1 MKDSSPQVAAAA
13 RPGRT
18 GHPSPSQQQQQRWTP
33 LLQLAAVEENTRFQ
47 QQQLELATVKSE
59 VIDSNINMTRRFSDY
74 PMNNLGHVILESPAP
89 PPPPPPVHHCST
101 SFLNPPALLMPTTS
115 TTGFQRYHSAP
126 SSLSHSLCSLNN
138 YEDLHHGSFPQ
149 ASGTALDSS
158 SSCRNRISSS
168 LMSPGFFSDGQL
180 TAITEQTMD
189 TSDQKLTNTG
199 TATNLETEFDQYMC
213 NMNPSNFGRRA
224 ALSAAA
230 MIEQP
235 SGKSELANWQVPSDD
250 VLVPDDPFESLFPSL
265 KNGSSHNNNA
275 HQLRD
280 AARQLDVDE
289 SNTCSPTTLGMAVHS
304 MMSSEDQESNISGTS
319 EDVNY
324 GSYGSQ
330 APDIFSR
337 DDSFLLSD
345 TLTSLQFLPT
355 SHAGDMSGKHH
366 YGIELDE
373 VEMSCETAQ
382 GPMRSRP
389 AGAVAGSLKRHMSL
403 PVAKTEMNSGLED
416 VAFVVSVPSY
426 GTRAK
431 RGCATHPRSIAERV
445 RRTRISERMKKL
457 QQVVPNMVKQT
468 NTSEML
474 DEAVEYVKS
483 LQRMVQELTN
493 TVAELRGQNH

>member
-13 RPGRT
+13 ARRGRT

-33 LLQLAAVEENTRFQ
+33 LLQLAAGEEKTVFQ
-47 QQQLELATVKSE
+47 QRQLELGTVKSE

-74 PMNNLGHVILESPAP
+74 PMNVGHVILECPAP
-89 PPPPPPVHHCST
+89 PPPPPPVHHGST
-101 SFLNPPALLMPTTS
+101 SFLNPPALVMPTT
-115 TTGFQRYHSAP
+115 TTNGFQRYHSAP
-126 SSLSHSLCSLNN
+126 SSLLHSLCSLNN

-149 ASGTALDSS
+149 ASGTALDS
-158 SSCRNRISSS
+158 CRSRISTS
-168 LMSPGFFSDGQL
+168 LMPPGFFSDGQL
-180 TAITEQTMD
+180 PAITEQMID

-213 NMNPSNFGRRA
+213 NMNPTDFGRRA

-230 MIEQP
+230 MIEQQ

-250 VLVPDDPFESLFPSL
+250 VLLPEDPFESLFPSL
-265 KNGSSHNNNA
+265 KNRSSHNNNA

-319 EDVNY
+319 EVANY

-330 APDIFSR
+330 APAMFSR

-345 TLTSLQFLPT
+345 TLTSLEFLPT
-355 SHAGDMSGKHH
+355 SHTGDMSDKHH
-366 YGIELDE
+366 YGIELGE
-373 VEMSCETAQ
+373 SKMSCETTQ

-403 PVAKTEMNSGLED
+403 PVAKTEMKSGLED

-445 RRTRISERMKKL
+445 RRTRISDRMKKL

-483 LQRMVQELTN
+483 LQKMVQELTN
-493 TVAELRGQNH
+493 TVAELRGQNY